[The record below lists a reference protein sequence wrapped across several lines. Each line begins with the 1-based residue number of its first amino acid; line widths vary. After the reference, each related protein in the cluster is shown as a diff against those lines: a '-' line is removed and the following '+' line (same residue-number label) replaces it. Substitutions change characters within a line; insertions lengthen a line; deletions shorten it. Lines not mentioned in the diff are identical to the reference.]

1 MNRFC
6 RRNTAETVGEIRRN
20 VKCLKHSMLF
30 RLPQDITVLKCNQCQ
45 IEFGITILRYNCRKC
60 NQLFCSDCTKNRLL
74 IPKEDVVQLQR
85 RTSSGVGIFSSSY
98 HHLLSLS
105 TGAGG
110 RGGGIEEQENEYYR
124 CPQRVCY
131 TCYFTLRDKQNE
143 LRQVVSR

>member
-1 MNRFC
+1 
-6 RRNTAETVGEIRRN
+6 
-20 VKCLKHSMLF
+20 MLF

-60 NQLFCSDCTKNRLL
+60 DQLFCSDCTKNRLL
-74 IPKEDVVQLQR
+74 IPKEDVLQLQR
-85 RTSSGVGIFSSSY
+85 CTSTGIFGSSY